1 VNEAA
6 SAFDSAEP
14 GEDPPLRATVFM
26 SDPSAEAEDVARLLR
41 GAGYAV
47 MDVPM
52 SMLVAR
58 VAVQKPAVIVI
69 DADGAG
75 ATDAVAAIR
84 ALEGGDAIEVLLL
97 GHEAPGDGPKTSA
110 SATPVGGFFR
120 RPVDPTAV
128 VGRIEALTGGSR
140 VRASRPPTTDSGA
153 PAPASIAPAAAVPAS
168 VAPPAS
174 VAAPSSRSP
183 ASPSGGGRRAPDRSS
198 PIPPAP
204 LSARPAISIQ
214 GTLSAELAALLVDAE
229 QRIGA
234 QAMHEAVPPTPEE
247 ELENVLPAELLA
259 SLDEPI
265 EEDEDDSAVDGGLS
279 RLSPSSARGGTRA
292 PGQTNAGHVLTPA
305 VSEVGPYTVA
315 GSAFTSSTSA
325 WSRPEME
332 DSSRAVGPKALTPLE
347 SREVHGPH
355 SLGVAPTLSA
365 PALAALSS
373 NLSPEAT
380 PIPRDT
386 GVKAVRAEGG
396 PATVLNPGDPPRLL
410 ASAVA
415 SRASGTLSFEAPEAL
430 RRVVLRDGDLVTA
443 ASSADDETLL
453 AFLTSRGDLRRE
465 QVKDLVGK
473 VAPFGRHAGAALVAH
488 GLLRQDQLWTA
499 LRAHAEWVVGRTL
512 NVARGTARI
521 EAEAPGRL
529 RQEPSV
535 FGGSSG
541 AEVLVEVARRVIAP
555 DEALR
560 RLGGRAA
567 RVTEGAAVALLAE
580 CALAAEERAI
590 VDEAPGLTLGEILGD
605 SASPGIAPMLYMLS
619 LLGICDVTAAIAPS
633 SRAESSAL
641 QGTHDDDVIALDL
654 TAIRERIRARH
665 DLVCEGDYFTLL
677 GVSRDATGYE
687 VRRAFLELRHAFEP
701 SRILTPEVKDLED
714 DVRTIISVLDE
725 AYEILKDSARRERY
739 RRALGEGP

>member
-1 VNEAA
+1 VSEAA
-6 SAFDSAEP
+6 SAFDSAAAGDEP
-14 GEDPPLRATVFM
+14 ASRATVFM

-58 VAVQKPAVIVI
+58 VAVQKPEVIVI
-69 DADGAG
+69 DADVTGA
-75 ATDAVAAIR
+75 ADAVSAIR
-84 ALEGGDAIEVLLL
+84 AMDGGGAIDLLLL
-97 GHEAPGDGPKTSA
+97 GQGTPEGGPANKALSL
-110 SATPVGGFFR
+110 PIGGFFR
-120 RPVDPTAV
+120 RPVDPSEI
-128 VGRIEALTGGSR
+128 VGKIGALTGGSR
-140 VRASRPPTTDSGA
+140 VRPSRPPTTDSGA
-153 PAPASIAPAAAVPAS
+153 PALPS
-168 VAPPAS
+168 VAPPAAPPSISAPAS
-174 VAAPSSRSP
+174 VAAPSSRAP
-183 ASPSGGGRRAPDRSS
+183 ASPSGGPRRAPERSS

-204 LSARPAISIQ
+204 LSARPAISIA
-214 GTLSAELAALLVDAE
+214 GTLSAELEALLVDAE
-229 QRIGA
+229 LRIGA
-234 QAMHEAVPPTPEE
+234 QPAYEALPPTPEE

-265 EEDEDDSAVDGGLS
+265 EEDEDDSGADGGLS
-279 RLSPSSARGGTRA
+279 RLSPSSVRGAPRA
-292 PGQTNAGHVLTPA
+292 SGQTNAGHALTPA
-305 VSEVGPYTVA
+305 ASEAGPYTVA
-315 GSAFTSSTSA
+315 GSAFSSSTSA
-325 WSRPEME
+325 WSRAEMDE
-332 DSSRAVGPKALTPLE
+332 SVRAVDARIEAALERADLQ
-347 SREVHGPH
+347 GPH
-355 SLGVAPTLSA
+355 SIGVAPTLSA

-373 NLSPEAT
+373 NPAPEPT

-386 GVKAVRAEGG
+386 GMKSLRPEGG
-396 PATVLNPGDPPRLL
+396 PATVLGPGDPPRLL
-410 ASAVA
+410 ATAVA
-415 SRASGTLSFEAPEAL
+415 SRATGTLSFEAPEAL

-443 ASSADDETLL
+443 ASSADEETLL

-473 VAPFGRHAGAALVAH
+473 IAPFGRHAGAALVAH

-499 LRAHAEWVVGRTL
+499 LRGHAEWVLGRTL
-512 NVARGTARI
+512 NVVRGTARI

-555 DEALR
+555 DEAVR
-560 RLGGRAA
+560 RLGGRGA
-567 RVTEGAAVALLAE
+567 RVTEGGAVALLAE
-580 CALAAEERAI
+580 CALGAEERAI
-590 VDEAPGLTLGEILGD
+590 VDDAPGLTLDEIMSHAAG
-605 SASPGIAPMLYMLS
+605 PGVAPMLYMLS
-619 LLGICDVTAAIAPS
+619 LLGVCDVTPAIAPS
-633 SRAESSAL
+633 SRAQDPSRADVRE
-641 QGTHDDDVIALDL
+641 DDVIALDL
-654 TAIRERIRARH
+654 TAVRERIRARY

-714 DVRTIISVLDE
+714 DVRTIVSVLDE

-739 RRALGEGP
+739 RRALGDAP